1 MRKCLLSL
9 YVGASALY
17 LAGAAA
23 ADETRNCADTFQ
35 TPEFQ
40 ALDLR
45 EPYGV
50 AYLLDFLGAL
60 KGQVCS
66 IDQLEVFF
74 NAKYAVTGS
83 RDNKNIVFVAT
94 LRTSTLL
101 SPQIVSVGAR
111 IESGTITVITA
122 GMEGF

>member
-1 MRKCLLSL
+1 MRYWLSL
-9 YVGASALY
+9 SVAGIAL
-17 LAGAAA
+17 LQGGTSLSG
-23 ADETRNCADTFQ
+23 ETKNCADTFR

-40 ALDLR
+40 SLDLR

-50 AYLLDFLGAL
+50 AYVLEFLGAL
-60 KGQVCS
+60 KGQACS
-66 IDQLEVFF
+66 IDQLEAFF
-74 NAKYAVTGS
+74 NAKYAVTGN

>member
-1 MRKCLLSL
+1 MIRYLLSL
-9 YVGASALY
+9 TVAGIAL
-17 LAGAAA
+17 LQGGTSVSS
-23 ADETRNCADTFQ
+23 ETKNCADTFR

-40 ALDLR
+40 SLDLR

-50 AYLLDFLGAL
+50 AYLLEFLGAL
-60 KGQVCS
+60 KGQACS

-74 NAKYAVTGS
+74 NAKNAVTGN